1 MTHKDNSLGYL
12 GSLDLLRGLAS
23 LAVVYFHF
31 THGNPDFLSKSNP
44 LYISGRYG
52 FLGVDVFFVI
62 SGFVIP
68 YAMYRGRYQISNFW
82 KFLSKRFLRIEP
94 PYLVSILMVLMLN
107 FVSTLSPYYRGAGF
121 QIDFTAL
128 ALHLGYLNAFFDYPW
143 YNDVYW
149 TLAIEF
155 QYYLIIAL
163 VFPLLLHPNKLW
175 SYMVIFLLA
184 FSGFWIDKH
193 SLILNYGLLFVAG
206 ILMFQFR
213 VGYINK
219 QTFGLLLLATLILI
233 FVRFDKR
240 YLIAALLPYFF
251 IMYLDFSDKVSKFL
265 GDISYSLYLVH
276 IPIGGRMINLSENF
290 FTSEF
295 HRSIAVF
302 VAMAFSVF
310 AAWVFFQLVEK
321 PALNWSKKLVYT
333 KKKETTK

>member
-1 MTHKDNSLGYL
+1 MEVSKEKLGYL

-31 THGNPDFLSKSNP
+31 THGNPDFLSKDNI
-44 LYISGRYG
+44 LYITGRYG

-68 YAMYRGRYQISNFW
+68 YAMFRGRYHISNFW
-82 KFLSKRFLRIEP
+82 KFLAKRFTRIEP
-94 PYLVSILMVLMLN
+94 PYLVSIAMVLLLN
-107 FVSTLSPYYRGAGF
+107 FVSTLSPYYRGTGF
-121 QIDFTAL
+121 SVDFTAL
-128 ALHLGYLNAFFDYPW
+128 ALHFGYLNAFFDYPW

-155 QYYLIIAL
+155 QYYLLIAL
-163 VFPLLLHPNKLW
+163 VFPLLLNKNKMY
-175 SYMVIFLLA
+175 SYLVIVLFA
-184 FSGFWIDKH
+184 ASGLFIDKH
-193 SLILNYGLLFVAG
+193 SLIFNYALLFVAG

-213 VGYINK
+213 VGYISR
-219 QTFGLLLLATLILI
+219 QEFGLMLLVTLILI

-276 IPIGGRMINLSENF
+276 IPIGGRMLNLAENF
-290 FTSEF
+290 LHTELQ
-295 HRSIAVF
+295 RSIVVF
-302 VAMAFSVF
+302 VAMLLSVF
-310 AAWVFFQLVEK
+310 AAWLFFVFVEK
-321 PALNWSKKLVYT
+321 PALNWSKKLVY
-333 KKKETTK
+333 KK